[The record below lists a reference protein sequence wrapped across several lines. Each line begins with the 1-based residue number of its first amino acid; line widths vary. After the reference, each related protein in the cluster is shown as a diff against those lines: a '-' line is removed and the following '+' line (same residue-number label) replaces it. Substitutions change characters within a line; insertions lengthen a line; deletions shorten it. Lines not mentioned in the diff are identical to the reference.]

1 MGGEKSSILSICQS
15 NESLISS
22 EGFPNIRH
30 LFSTDGFKS
39 AIQQL
44 HAKSKRSIDEM
55 GLFKECVWDDIF
67 ASIEGYYLNSN

>member
-1 MGGEKSSILSICQS
+1 MGGEKSSIFSICQR
-15 NESLISS
+15 NESLISA

-39 AIQQL
+39 ALKKL

-67 ASIEGYYLNSN
+67 ASVEGYYLNSN